1 MSASMRRSWKRLAWR
16 RPAGL
21 RPKAGGPPAD
31 VGRST
36 GAGGGRPHGRQPRR
50 FARLGALMV
59 KEGLQVLRDPS
70 SLMIAFGLPTMLL
83 WLFANAISLDVDRV
97 HFGVAL
103 EGGGQA
109 AYELAAAYAATPY
122 FEARPARHRRQLDA
136 LMDSGEIRGYVLIP
150 ANFDRDLAA
159 GVAPQIQVITD
170 ATEPNTAKF
179 IGGYAQGV
187 LGNWLADRSGSAAA
201 GRIAV
206 QQRFWYNPEL
216 NSRQV
221 LIPGGIAIIMTMI
234 GTLLTALVISR
245 EWERGTM
252 EGLMSTPASMAELL
266 LSKLA
271 PYFLLG
277 MLATLGCTFMAVTF
291 YGVPLR
297 GSLAA
302 LMTVSAVFL
311 LPALGQGLLISTLT
325 KSQFT
330 AAQVALFAGFM
341 PALILSG
348 YLFEIDAMPAWLQA
362 VTHLVPARHYVP
374 SLQSIFLA
382 GDLWPQM
389 LRDMAALLA
398 LGLAIFALT
407 LRRVR
412 KSLD

>member
-1 MSASMRRSWKRLAWR
+1 MQPPWKRLAGR
-16 RPAGL
+16 RPARL
-21 RPKAGGPPAD
+21 RHKAGNPSAAES
-31 VGRST
+31 ST
-36 GAGGGRPHGRQPRR
+36 GAGGERPHGEQSRR

-83 WLFANAISLDVDRV
+83 WLFANAISLDIDRV

-109 AYELAAAYAATPY
+109 AYELAAAYGATPY

-136 LMDSGEIRGYVLIP
+136 LMASGEIRGYVLIP

-159 GVAPQIQVITD
+159 GGAPQIQVITD

-187 LGNWLADRSGSAAA
+187 LGNWLADRSAAA
-201 GRIAV
+201 GRITM

-252 EGLMSTPASMAELL
+252 EGLMSTPASMVELL

-330 AAQVALFAGFM
+330 AAQAALFAGFM